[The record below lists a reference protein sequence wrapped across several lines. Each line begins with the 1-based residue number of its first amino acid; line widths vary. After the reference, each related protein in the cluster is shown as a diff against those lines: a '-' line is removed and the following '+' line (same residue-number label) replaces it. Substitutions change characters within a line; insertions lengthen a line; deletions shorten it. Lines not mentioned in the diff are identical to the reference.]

1 MTCKD
6 CIHERVC
13 NALIVQGLPYND
25 DKLPAEAF
33 CMTFKDK
40 SRFVE
45 LPCNANDTVY
55 VIQNNTIIQ
64 SYIIQLKYEQE
75 AENYG
80 KFVRNRIYTVIGN
93 VLIEFDFS
101 DFGKSVFLTREEAE
115 KALERI
121 EGND

>member
-6 CIHERVC
+6 CI
-13 NALIVQGLPYND
+13 YNEMCYGTHTD
-25 DKLPAEAF
+25 DSPA
-33 CMTFKDK
+33 CCDFKDK
-40 SRFVE
+40 SRFIE

-55 VIQNNTIIQ
+55 VIQDNTIIQ
-64 SYIIQLKYEQE
+64 SCIIRLKYEQE

-93 VLIEFDFS
+93 VLREFDFS

-115 KALERI
+115 KALEERK
-121 EGND
+121 EK